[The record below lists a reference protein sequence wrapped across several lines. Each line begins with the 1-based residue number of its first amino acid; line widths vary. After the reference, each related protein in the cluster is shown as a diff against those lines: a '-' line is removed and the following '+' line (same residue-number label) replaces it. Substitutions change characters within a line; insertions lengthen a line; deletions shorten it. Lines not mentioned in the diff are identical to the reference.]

1 MNATFMDM
9 VFNLPSV
16 VIKAVSF
23 LILLKTKIHPIV
35 LVVAGAVLGV
45 VIF

>member
-1 MNATFMDM
+1 MNVNFMDM

-16 VIKAVSF
+16 VIIAVSF

-45 VIF
+45 AIF

>member
-16 VIKAVSF
+16 VIIAVSF